1 MKNSEVGDRVV
12 YLDSVFGRV
21 RTVVECFDQ
30 FGTNIMVKWDKGD
43 VSHFTLPNIKLLL
56 VQKPS
61 KEIRVIL
68 HTVSGDVV
76 TSFPEKCTSEARQLI
91 DSYFNDKKKFS
102 IDFC

>member
-1 MKNSEVGDRVV
+1 
-12 YLDSVFGRV
+12 
-21 RTVVECFDQ
+21 
-30 FGTNIMVKWDKGD
+30 MVKWDKGD
-43 VSHFTLPNIKLLL
+43 VSHFTLPNANLLPIEKSS
-56 VQKPS
+56 Q
-61 KEIRVIL
+61 EIRVTL